1 MNIISTLWGIV
12 ALLLAVLALFPF
24 LGWANWF
31 ILGFAVIGLIIGAF
45 GQRKT
50 GMTLNGI
57 AILIACFRLFIGG
70 GII

>member
-31 ILGFAVIGLIIGAF
+31 ILAFAIIGLIIGAF
-45 GQRKT
+45 GERKT
-50 GMTLNGI
+50 GMVLNGI
-57 AILIACFRLFIGG
+57 AILLACFRLFIGG

>member
-12 ALLLAVLALFPF
+12 TLLLAILALFPF

-31 ILGFAVIGLIIGAF
+31 ILILAVIGLIIGAF

-50 GMTLNGI
+50 GMLLNMV

>member
-12 ALLLAVLALFPF
+12 ALLLALLALFPF

-31 ILGFAVIGLIIGAF
+31 ILAFAVMGLIIGAF

-50 GMTLNGI
+50 GMMLNGV
-57 AILIACFRLFIGG
+57 AILIACLRLFIGG

>member
-1 MNIISTLWGIV
+1 MNIISTLWGII
-12 ALLLAVLALFPF
+12 ALLLALLALFPF

-31 ILGFAVIGLIIGAF
+31 ILIFAVIGLIIGAF

>member
-1 MNIISTLWGIV
+1 MNVISTLWGVIT
-12 ALLLAVLALFPF
+12 LLLAILALFPF

-31 ILGFAVIGLIIGAF
+31 VLILAVIGLIIGAF

-50 GMTLNGI
+50 GMMLNGI

>member
-12 ALLLAVLALFPF
+12 ALLLAVLALFPL

-31 ILGFAVIGLIIGAF
+31 ILIFAIVGLIIGAF
-45 GQRKT
+45 GERKT
-50 GMTLNGI
+50 GMVLNGI

>member
-1 MNIISTLWGIV
+1 MNILSTIWGIV
-12 ALLLAVLALFPF
+12 TLLLAVLALFPL

-31 ILGFAVIGLIIGAF
+31 IIVLAVIGLIIGAF
-45 GQRKT
+45 GERKT
-50 GMTLNGI
+50 GMVLNGV

>member
-1 MNIISTLWGIV
+1 MNVISTLWGVIT
-12 ALLLAVLALFPF
+12 LLLAILALFPF

-31 ILGFAVIGLIIGAF
+31 VLILAVIGLIIGAF

-50 GMTLNGI
+50 GMVLNGI

>member
-31 ILGFAVIGLIIGAF
+31 ILIFAVIGLIIGAF

>member
-31 ILGFAVIGLIIGAF
+31 ILVFAVIGLIIGAF

-70 GII
+70 GIF

>member
-12 ALLLAVLALFPF
+12 VLLLAVLALFPL

-31 ILGFAVIGLIIGAF
+31 ILILAVIGLIIGAF
-45 GQRKT
+45 GKRRT
-50 GMTLNGI
+50 GLILNGV
-57 AILIACFRLFIGG
+57 AILIACLRLFIGG

>member
-12 ALLLAVLALFPF
+12 ALLLALLALFPF

-31 ILGFAVIGLIIGAF
+31 ILGFAIIGLIIGAF

-50 GMTLNGI
+50 GMTLNGV

-70 GII
+70 GIF

>member
-12 ALLLAVLALFPF
+12 ALLLAVLALFPL

-31 ILGFAVIGLIIGAF
+31 ILVFAVIGLIIGAF

-50 GMTLNGI
+50 GMMLNGI
-57 AILIACFRLFIGG
+57 AILIACVRLFIGG

>member
-12 ALLLAVLALFPF
+12 VLLLTILALFPF

-31 ILGFAVIGLIIGAF
+31 ILVLAVIGLIIGAF
-45 GQRKT
+45 GKHKT
-50 GMTLNGI
+50 GMLLNGL
-57 AILIACFRLFIGG
+57 AIVIACLRLSIGG

>member
-1 MNIISTLWGIV
+1 MNIISTLWGIA
-12 ALLLAVLALFPF
+12 ALLLALLALFPF

-50 GMTLNGI
+50 GMTLNGV
-57 AILIACFRLFIGG
+57 AILIACLRLFIGG

>member
-1 MNIISTLWGIV
+1 MNIISTLWGII
-12 ALLLAVLALFPF
+12 ALFLALLALFPF

-31 ILGFAVIGLIIGAF
+31 ILAFAVIGLIIGAF
-45 GQRKT
+45 GARKT
-50 GMTLNGI
+50 GMILNGV

>member
-12 ALLLAVLALFPF
+12 ALLLALLALFPF

-31 ILGFAVIGLIIGAF
+31 ILIFAVIGLIIGAF